1 MKIFD
6 DNNNYVGSIT
16 GVYNYSSSAI
26 YTEGDI
32 VIVDTDERKDI
43 YVCIRDLPSANAIL
57 YFDNPDYFRPFWYL
71 YAIRDFDT
79 YVRSISPN
87 DAERPV
93 LKRVLDAV
101 MERKFGTGLLVADQT
116 LYGERLDLNNIVH
129 TGRYIIYVI
138 DYTSIMNLPAYM
150 LNAVSANPVG
160 TYVSQVLGLD
170 VYATASDNSNSPI
183 GVVQVVFS
191 NNNNNVTV
199 AVRSGTLGA
208 NGTSWSQ
215 WQMLRSS
222 INLRMVNDYLEI
234 HRDLVES
241 LYDASRKQS
250 FLVKLRYAINGE
262 DLRVFIPIPVHNIFR
277 QMVALMIL
285 ARGKETL
292 SHILIS
298 DFIPMILYHA
308 DSSGNAQIP
317 NNLVVRY
324 NGEPFS
330 VSVQSNAQ
338 QPYIQI
344 NGFYSKYEP
353 LRVCAVT

>member
-6 DNNNYVGSIT
+6 GNNYVGSVT

-32 VIVDTDERKDI
+32 VIVDTDEKKDI

-71 YAIRDFDT
+71 YAIRDFET
-79 YVRSISPN
+79 YVRSIGPN
-87 DAERPV
+87 EAERPV

-138 DYTSIMNLPAYM
+138 DYTSIMNLPTYM
-150 LNAVSANPVG
+150 LNARSTNSG
-160 TYVSQVLGLD
+160 ETYVSQVLGLD
-170 VYATASDNSNSPI
+170 VYATASDNSNTPV
-183 GVVQVVFS
+183 GVVQVIFS
-191 NNNNNVTV
+191 NNQNNVTV
-199 AVRSGTLGA
+199 AVRSGTLG
-208 NGTSWSQ
+208 TSSTNWSP

-222 INLRMVNDYLEI
+222 INMRMVNDYLEI

-250 FLVKLRYAINGE
+250 FLVKLGYQIRNQ
-262 DLRVFIPIPVHNIFR
+262 DLRVFIPISMHNIFR
-277 QMVALMIL
+277 QMVALMVL
-285 ARGKETL
+285 ARGKDTL
-292 SHILIS
+292 SHILFS
-298 DFIPMILYHA
+298 DFIPMIMYHA

-317 NNLVVRY
+317 SNLVVRY
-324 NGEPFS
+324 NGDTFGL
-330 VSVQSNAQ
+330 SVQGGPQ
-338 QPYIQI
+338 GTYIQI
-344 NGFYSKYEP
+344 NGFCSQYEP
-353 LRVCAVT
+353 IKVCAVT